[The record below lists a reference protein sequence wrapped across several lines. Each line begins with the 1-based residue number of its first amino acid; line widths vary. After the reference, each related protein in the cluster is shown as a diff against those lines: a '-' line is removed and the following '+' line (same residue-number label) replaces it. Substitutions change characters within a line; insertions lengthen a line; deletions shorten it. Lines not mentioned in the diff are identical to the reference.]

1 MKGKVKF
8 YSEEKG
14 YGFIVS
20 EDDKEYFVHS
30 SGLKETIDKNDD
42 VEFDVEQGDRG
53 PKAVNV
59 RKAGKEAAPA
69 EEAPVEESSEEV
81 VEETTEE

>member
-14 YGFIVS
+14 YGFIIA
-20 EDDKEYFVHS
+20 DDKEYFVHS
-30 SGLKETIDKNDD
+30 SGLSESIDKNDD

-53 PKAVNV
+53 PKAVHV
-59 RKAGKEAAPA
+59 KKVKAEDA
-69 EEAPVEESSEEV
+69 EESESSDET
-81 VEETTEE
+81 VEETTEEAA